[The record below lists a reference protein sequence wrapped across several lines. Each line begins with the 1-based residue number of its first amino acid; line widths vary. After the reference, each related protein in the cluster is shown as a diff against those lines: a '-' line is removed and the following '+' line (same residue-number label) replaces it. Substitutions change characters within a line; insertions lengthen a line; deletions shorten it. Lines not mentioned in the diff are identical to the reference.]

1 MEVRGLSAGVL
12 RCLLWDGTQSWYAKF
27 SKHQGTFLG
36 ALFKKDLIEVQVP
49 VILYV
54 CELNWHILAR
64 LCVIAVRTK
73 FWVLANPYGKDLGG
87 IYLCIHITISQ
98 VDIADFST
106 MYVKI

>member
-1 MEVRGLSAGVL
+1 M
-12 RCLLWDGTQSWYAKF
+12 C
-27 SKHQGTFLG
+27 H
-36 ALFKKDLIEVQVP
+36 
-49 VILYV
+49 
-54 CELNWHILAR
+54 
-64 LCVIAVRTK
+64 IAVRTK

>member
-1 MEVRGLSAGVL
+1 MVPKN
-12 RCLLWDGTQSWYAKF
+12 WYAKF
-27 SKHQGTFLG
+27 FKHQGTFLG